1 MKINRSGGAR
11 RSSGRPPGE
20 PKKAIGHRVLV
31 RFHAQLVQYL
41 KEKEQELLK
50 NKNNMENI
58 LNLETKKSVRIGQFT
73 IYELTKLS
81 VFIQHESGEG
91 AEFSIEEFEK
101 AVKLFYQTNF

>member
-11 RSSGRPPGE
+11 RSSGRPAGE

-31 RFHAQLVQYL
+31 RHHAQLVQYL
-41 KEKEQELLK
+41 KEKEVELI
-50 NKNNMENI
+50 NNENMENI
-58 LNLETKKSVRIGQFT
+58 LDLDKKKGIKLGQFT
-73 IYELTKLS
+73 IYQLTNLS
-81 VFIQHESGEG
+81 IFIQHESGEG